1 MHDCYCISPPFVF
14 DGLQETVV
22 PGGTQ
27 ESVVPGGIQES
38 VVPGG
43 IQESGVPGGI
53 QEFVSRRLHLDDLD
67 GPKESFA
74 LKESPQKATKGA
86 FVRGGIV
93 RTEHVGPLDFRSI
106 RISK

>member
-22 PGGTQ
+22 PGGT
-27 ESVVPGGIQES
+27 QES

-93 RTEHVGPLDFRSI
+93 RRACGSVRLSFHSDFQI
-106 RISK
+106 I